1 MARAWQQ
8 LKGRSLL
15 RDADLEPEEFLSLLE
30 LAEELRDEKRRNN
43 EYRRLTG
50 RSIALIFE
58 KTSTRT
64 RSAFEV
70 AAYDQGAHVTFMGP
84 GETQLGHKETI
95 RDTARVLS
103 RMYDGIEFRGFAHAD
118 VEELSRAA
126 SVPVWN
132 GLTDQ
137 WHPTQLLADVMTISD
152 HARKPLT
159 DVTLC
164 YVGDARNNTANSLL
178 VVAAMLGLDVR
189 VAAPETLL
197 PSLRVRALASGL
209 ANSSGA
215 RVMVTSDLDA
225 AVLGADFLYTDVW
238 VSMGEPIETWAERIK
253 ELLTY
258 QVNAELLRRTA
269 NPDVRVLHCLPALHN
284 ADTELGAQLA
294 TTYGVSALEITNDV
308 FESEASLVFDQA
320 ENRLHTIKALM
331 VATLIGE

>member
-103 RMYDGIEFRGFAHAD
+103 RMYDGIEFRGFAHA
-118 VEELSRAA
+118 
-126 SVPVWN
+126 
-132 GLTDQ
+132 
-137 WHPTQLLADVMTISD
+137 
-152 HARKPLT
+152 
-159 DVTLC
+159 
-164 YVGDARNNTANSLL
+164 
-178 VVAAMLGLDVR
+178 
-189 VAAPETLL
+189 
-197 PSLRVRALASGL
+197 
-209 ANSSGA
+209 
-215 RVMVTSDLDA
+215 
-225 AVLGADFLYTDVW
+225 
-238 VSMGEPIETWAERIK
+238 
-253 ELLTY
+253 
-258 QVNAELLRRTA
+258 
-269 NPDVRVLHCLPALHN
+269 
-284 ADTELGAQLA
+284 
-294 TTYGVSALEITNDV
+294 
-308 FESEASLVFDQA
+308 
-320 ENRLHTIKALM
+320 
-331 VATLIGE
+331 

>member
-1 MARAWQQ
+1 MTRAWQRLQ
-8 LKGRSLL
+8 GRSLL
-15 RDADLEPEEFLSLLE
+15 RDTDLDPEEYLSLLE
-30 LAEELRDEKRRNN
+30 LAEELRDEKRQRV
-43 EYRRLTG
+43 ERQRLTG

-70 AAYDQGAHVTFMGP
+70 AAYDQGAHVTYMGP

-118 VEELSRAA
+118 VEELSAGA

-137 WHPTQLLADVMTISD
+137 WHPTQLLADIMTIGD
-152 HARKPLT
+152 HARKPLS

-164 YVGDARNNTANSLL
+164 YIGDARNNTANSLL
-178 VVAAMLGLDVR
+178 VVASMLGLDVR
-189 VAAPETLL
+189 VVAPEGLL
-197 PSLRVRALASGL
+197 PSESVQATARDLAD
-209 ANSSGA
+209 ASGA
-215 RVMVTSDLDA
+215 RVLVTSDIDA
-225 AVLGADFLYTDVW
+225 GVAHADFLYTDVW
-238 VSMGEPIETWAERIK
+238 VSMGEPMEKWGERITQ
-253 ELLTY
+253 LLTY
-258 QVNAELLRRTA
+258 QVNSELLTRTG

-294 TTYGVSALEITNDV
+294 TTYGVSALEVTDDV
-308 FESEASLVFDQA
+308 FESDASLVFEQA

-331 VATLIGE
+331 VASLTGE